1 MTDAEKALTAGHSPR
16 CDYVTTPGDPD
27 NECYC
32 PTPEE
37 RAEQRRYDA
46 AVADGDPPEPY
57 WVTF

>member
-1 MTDAEKALTAGHSPR
+1 MTESEKQLAAGHSSR
-16 CDYVTTPGDPD
+16 CDYVRTPGDPD

-57 WVTF
+57 WVTA